1 MSLKNKKIFVCG
13 NNGMV
18 GSSLLRY
25 LRNKKF
31 LNILI
36 RDRKK
41 LDLTNYNQ
49 LNKFI
54 KQNRPDFIINCA
66 GKVGGILANSL
77 DPLNFLVINL
87 DIQLNIL
94 KCCKENNIK
103 YFINLGS
110 SCIYPKYSR
119 QPIKEDYLLDG
130 KLEKTNEGYALAKII
145 GLKACEY

>member
-1 MSLKNKKIFVCG
+1 MSLKNKKIFICG

-36 RDRKK
+36 RDRTK

-54 KQNRPDFIINCA
+54 KQNRQ
-66 GKVGGILANSL
+66 IL
-77 DPLNFLVINL
+77 
-87 DIQLNIL
+87 
-94 KCCKENNIK
+94 
-103 YFINLGS
+103 
-110 SCIYPKYSR
+110 
-119 QPIKEDYLLDG
+119 
-130 KLEKTNEGYALAKII
+130 
-145 GLKACEY
+145 